1 MKNSDVKLNELT
13 SDLSEPA
20 RSIVVVTILSQK
32 IRNYIP
38 SLRKKISNLFL
49 KSITKATHI
58 ETDDSHVES
67 RSSQEDG
74 QFALHQNLKKI
85 D

>member
-32 IRNYIP
+32 IRNHIL
-38 SLRKKISNLFL
+38 SLKKKISNFF
-49 KSITKATHI
+49 SNPITKASHI